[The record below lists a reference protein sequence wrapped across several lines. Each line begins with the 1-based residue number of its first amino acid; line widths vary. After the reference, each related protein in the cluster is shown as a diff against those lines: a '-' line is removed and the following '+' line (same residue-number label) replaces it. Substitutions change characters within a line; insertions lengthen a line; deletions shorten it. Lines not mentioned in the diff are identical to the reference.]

1 VHHYQLRFKGILE
14 SGTRVSCYTDFV
26 RNVTITLDDETARWA
41 RIEAARNDTSV
52 SKLVGAMLRERMH
65 QRDEYQRAMRSYL
78 SRKPVPMSKPGDR
91 YPTREEI
98 YER

>member
-1 VHHYQLRFKGILE
+1 M
-14 SGTRVSCYTDFV
+14 

-52 SKLVGAMLRERMH
+52 SRFVGAMLRERM
-65 QRDEYQRAMRSYL
+65 DERTEYERAMRSYL
-78 SRKPVPMSKPGDR
+78 SRKPTLMSGPDDK
-91 YPTREEI
+91 YPTREEV

>member
-1 VHHYQLRFKGILE
+1 MEQQLKSTRF
-14 SGTRVSCYTDFV
+14 SCYTDFV

-52 SKLVGAMLRERMH
+52 SKLVGAMLRAHMHERT
-65 QRDEYQRAMRSYL
+65 EYERAKRSYL
-78 SRKPVPMSKPGDR
+78 SRKPVPLGKKGDR
-91 YPTREEI
+91 YPHREEL

>member
-1 VHHYQLRFKGILE
+1 MEQQPEF
-14 SGTRVSCYTDFV
+14 TRVSCYTDFV

-52 SKLVGAMLRERMH
+52 SKLVGAMLREHMNR
-65 QRDEYQRAMRSYL
+65 RNEYERAMRSYL
-78 SRKPVPMSKPGDR
+78 SRGPVPMGAPGQR
-91 YPTREEI
+91 LPTRDEL

>member
-1 VHHYQLRFKGILE
+1 M
-14 SGTRVSCYTDFV
+14 

-52 SKLVGAMLRERMH
+52 SRFVGAMLRERM
-65 QRDEYQRAMRSYL
+65 DERTGYERAMRSYL
-78 SRKPVPMSKPGDR
+78 SRKPTLMSEPDDK
-91 YPTREEI
+91 YPTRAEV

>member
-1 VHHYQLRFKGILE
+1 M
-14 SGTRVSCYTDFV
+14 

-52 SKLVGAMLRERMH
+52 SKLVGAMLRAHMH
-65 QRDEYQRAMRSYL
+65 QRDEYGWAKRSYL
-78 SRKPVPMSKPGDR
+78 SRGPYLMGAPGQGL
-91 YPTREEI
+91 PTRDEV